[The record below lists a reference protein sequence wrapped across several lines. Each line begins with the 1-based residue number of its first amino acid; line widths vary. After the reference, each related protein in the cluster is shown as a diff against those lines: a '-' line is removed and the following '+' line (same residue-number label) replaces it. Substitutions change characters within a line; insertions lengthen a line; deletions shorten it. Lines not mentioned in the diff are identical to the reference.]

1 MKLGKSLVELA
12 QEIERRSNAK
22 KDFVVPT
29 DKLVAQPQD
38 KDVALA
44 FGDQNVIANDLAH
57 GQIAQ
62 HVGIPKQYYDRMR
75 AESPE
80 LLANNIN
87 TWFQKYPAPRMVR
100 TLDGKARAF
109 LSDRFRP
116 LENEDLAEA
125 VLPVLSDLK
134 VQIMSCEI
142 TDRRLYIKVVDE
154 RIQRDIPSG
163 KKMGDGTHTFFD
175 TVSPAMVISNSEVGQ
190 GMLAVQTSLW
200 TKVCTNMAIFGEK
213 SIKKHHIGGK
223 HELGGEEFYKL
234 LSDETRR
241 VSDQALWMQVRD
253 VVKGAFDEARFVSLT
268 KELSGMAAQKIDD
281 PIKVVELASKKF
293 GVNETEKASVLKH
306 LIEGG
311 DLSRYGLFNA
321 VTRTAED
328 LEDYD
333 RATEFERMG
342 GQIVELPRSEWAELA
357 MAA

>member
-142 TDRRLYIKVVDE
+142 TDRRLYIKVVDDSARHSE
-154 RIQRDIPSG
+154 R
-163 KKMGDGTHTFFD
+163 
-175 TVSPAMVISNSEVGQ
+175 
-190 GMLAVQTSLW
+190 
-200 TKVCTNMAIFGEK
+200 
-213 SIKKHHIGGK
+213 
-223 HELGGEEFYKL
+223 
-234 LSDETRR
+234 
-241 VSDQALWMQVRD
+241 
-253 VVKGAFDEARFVSLT
+253 
-268 KELSGMAAQKIDD
+268 
-281 PIKVVELASKKF
+281 
-293 GVNETEKASVLKH
+293 
-306 LIEGG
+306 
-311 DLSRYGLFNA
+311 
-321 VTRTAED
+321 
-328 LEDYD
+328 
-333 RATEFERMG
+333 
-342 GQIVELPRSEWAELA
+342 
-357 MAA
+357 